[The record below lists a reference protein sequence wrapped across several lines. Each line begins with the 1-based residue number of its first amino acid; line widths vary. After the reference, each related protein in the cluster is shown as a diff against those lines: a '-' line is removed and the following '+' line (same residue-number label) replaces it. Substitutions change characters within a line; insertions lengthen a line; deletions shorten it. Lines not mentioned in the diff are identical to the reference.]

1 MIESTYIE
9 LIQEYGVNDNLAN
22 ELWSEI
28 NANYS
33 KSNRHYHN
41 LHHLEDL
48 HLQLKS
54 VKSRIDNWQV
64 ILFTLFYHDIVY
76 KATKK
81 DNEEKSAELAKRRM
95 TQIGVSKK
103 NIGLCFDQIIA
114 TKTHKSKSNS
124 DTNFLTEL

>member
-48 HLQLKS
+48 QLKS
-54 VKSRIDNWQV
+54 VKSRINNWQV

-81 DNEEKSAELAKRRM
+81 DNEEKSAELAIRRM
-95 TQIGVSKK
+95 TQIGVNNK
-103 NIGLCFDQIIA
+103 NKELCFDQIIA
-114 TKTHKSKSNS
+114 TKTHKSNSNS
-124 DTNFLTEL
+124 DTNFFTEL